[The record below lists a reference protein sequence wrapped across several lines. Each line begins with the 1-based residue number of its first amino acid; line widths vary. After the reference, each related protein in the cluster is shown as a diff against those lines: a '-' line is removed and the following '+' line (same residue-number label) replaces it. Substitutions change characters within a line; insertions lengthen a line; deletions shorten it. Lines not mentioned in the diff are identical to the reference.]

1 MIQMYQ
7 VNKSYSPEVKAL
19 DNINLHIQKGEFV
32 FLVGPSGAGKTTLMR
47 LIFRDEK
54 PTSGNILIDGRNI
67 ERLSLGA
74 IPYLRRSI
82 GVVFQD
88 FKLMASKTAFENVAF
103 ALRVVEASHDEIEH
117 KTMQVLEMMGL
128 GHRKSALPHEMSGG
142 EQQRICIAR
151 ALVNDPAILLT
162 DEPTGNLDPELS
174 YEIMKVL
181 LDIHE
186 RGTTVM
192 VATHDA
198 SLVNRLQRRVLH
210 LKGGRVINDS
220 MRGTYHDEA

>member
-1 MIQMYQ
+1 MS
-7 VNKSYSPEVKAL
+7 N
-19 DNINLHIQKGEFV
+19 
-32 FLVGPSGAGKTTLMR
+32 
-47 LIFRDEK
+47 
-54 PTSGNILIDGRNI
+54 
-67 ERLSLGA
+67 
-74 IPYLRRSI
+74 
-82 GVVFQD
+82 
-88 FKLMASKTAFENVAF
+88 KTAFENVAF
-103 ALRVVEASHDEIEH
+103 ALRVVEASSDEIEH
-117 KTMQVLEMMGL
+117 KTMHVLEMMGL
-128 GHRKSALPHEMSGG
+128 GHRKAALPHEMSGG

-198 SLVNRLQRRVLH
+198 TLVNRLQRRVLH
-210 LKGGRVINDS
+210 LKEGKVVNDTL
-220 MRGTYHDEA
+220 RGTYHDEA